1 MINKTRFTRDFV
13 ASTLLN
19 NRVALFMQKQP
30 GFDWKR
36 FWCHFT
42 GCECLQIVNNTLL
55 LMYEAT
61 IVFRGEMQTL
71 RANMAER
78 SDKVYIWKCKINYVQ
93 AVSIVQG
100 KKSHLAVSMQIGFDC
115 SSTPLSKSKWFFSYL
130 RSPHLIYSKIF
141 QERFNYLVSPFSKTI
156 ARDPD

>member
-1 MINKTRFTRDFV
+1 
-13 ASTLLN
+13 
-19 NRVALFMQKQP
+19 
-30 GFDWKR
+30 
-36 FWCHFT
+36 
-42 GCECLQIVNNTLL
+42 
-55 LMYEAT
+55 MYEAT
-61 IVFRGEMQTL
+61 IVFRGDIQTL

-78 SDKVYIWKCKINYVQ
+78 SDEVYIWKCKINYVQ

-115 SSTPLSKSKWFFSYL
+115 SSTPLSKSNCVFLSAIFAFNLPQSV
-130 RSPHLIYSKIF
+130 F